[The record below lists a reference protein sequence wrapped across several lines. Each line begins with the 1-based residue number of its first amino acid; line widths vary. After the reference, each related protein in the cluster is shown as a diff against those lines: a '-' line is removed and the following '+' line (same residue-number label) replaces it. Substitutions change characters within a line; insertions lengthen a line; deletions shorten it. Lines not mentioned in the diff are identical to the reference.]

1 MQITLRAARMN
12 VPLTQKEAAD
22 RIGVTVDTV
31 GNWERGKSFPDAWQ
45 IKRIEEVYHIRYD
58 NLIFFAQKNALSVIL
73 VSDREEQKGG

>member
-58 NLIFFAQKNALSVIL
+58 NLIFLPRKT
-73 VSDREEQKGG
+73 R